1 MLQVEF
7 FIRKPFNNLGLF
19 RTTFERLKNNYEMLK
34 VNFNVL

>member
-7 FIRKPFNNLGLF
+7 FIQKPFNNLGLF
-19 RTTFERLKNNYEMLK
+19 RTIFERLKSDFEMLK